1 MTSRRDTQAA
11 RDRRKLSS
19 FREFGSASSNLFK
32 DAIIACGPI
41 LR

>member
-19 FREFGSASSNLFK
+19 FKGIGSAGLERAASVMS
-32 DAIIACGPI
+32 
-41 LR
+41 